1 MLLGAVGSPE
11 GIPGPILIRFW
22 RARDPTQDDFE
33 SISALISVN
42 RRSHAILSFLCLMC
56 FVFQGLEPFKERYA
70 RRSRANLTS
79 KSPRLRHSKADLT
92 SSVWRAKCN

>member
-1 MLLGAVGSPE
+1 
-11 GIPGPILIRFW
+11 
-22 RARDPTQDDFE
+22 
-33 SISALISVN
+33 
-42 RRSHAILSFLCLMC
+42 MC

-79 KSPRLRHSKADLT
+79 KSPELRHSKADLT